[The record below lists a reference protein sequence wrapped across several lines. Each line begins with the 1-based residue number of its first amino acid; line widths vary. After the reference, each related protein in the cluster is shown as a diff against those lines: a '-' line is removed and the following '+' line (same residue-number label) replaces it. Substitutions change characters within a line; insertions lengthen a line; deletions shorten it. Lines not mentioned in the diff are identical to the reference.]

1 MLLFTVEAGLD
12 KLPVFLIEEEVD
24 PETFPVLLFKLELV
38 LALSFTVEFTFDT
51 MPVLLLEELIVLDLS
66 LAA

>member
-12 KLPVFLIEEEVD
+12 TLPVFLIEEEVD
-24 PETFPVLLFKLELV
+24 PDIFSVFLFKLELV

-51 MPVLLLEELIVLDLS
+51 MPVLLLEELIVFDLS
-66 LAA
+66 LTA